1 MIFRKP
7 LRDVEEQD
15 IQRLINDQIEE
26 NSYLDYKSDIDFSD
40 KGKKELAKDIS
51 AFANS
56 SGGVIIYGIEEEKNK
71 DGIPLPV
78 EPIKGIESS
87 IERERIENI
96 ILNNISPRAQLEIKR
111 IQLSGDPS
119 KSVFVIMVPQS
130 LQAPHM
136 VTKSG
141 DNRYYKRVNFSS
153 IPMEEYE
160 VRDLFRRNSQ
170 MSEKISEIERTK
182 LRDRNDDGTP
192 WICILSVPEVIS
204 GDLFKIDSEVQ
215 DWLQSVINETLYEKN
230 YLRVIIRAFGS
241 GFVAKE
247 EENKKVKFLI
257 EIGKNGVVEWG
268 SSHLFSV
275 ENQSPIFFSFIFAK
289 ELFGLLNFLGV
300 FYEKMDYFGF
310 IRLNIKLSN
319 AKDYLVKDPLIRLK
333 GELRFE
339 DPTLLLNP
347 REFLMSDFLEKYRK
361 YVREIMNEL
370 FNTFGEL
377 GCPYFDDEDNLKNFR
392 VWRF

>member
-26 NSYLDYKSDIDFSD
+26 NSYLDYKSDIDFSE
-40 KGKKELAKDIS
+40 KGKKGLAKDIS

-56 SGGVIIYGIEEEKNK
+56 SGGVIIYGIEEEKNQ

-87 IERERIENI
+87 IERERIENV
-96 ILNNISPRAQLEIKR
+96 ILNSISPRVQLEIKR

-119 KSVFVIMVPQS
+119 KSVFVILIPQS

-170 MSEKISEIERTK
+170 MSEKISEIEKTK
-182 LRDRNDDGTP
+182 LRDRNDGTP
-192 WICILSVPEVIS
+192 WICILSTPEIIS
-204 GDLFKIDSEVQ
+204 GDLFKIDSETR
-215 DWLQSVINETLYEKN
+215 DWLRSTIHRTLHEN
-230 YLRVIIRAFGS
+230 RYLGQIMRPFGS
-241 GFVAKE
+241 GFVAKDE
-247 EENKKVKFLI
+247 EDQKITFFI
-257 EIGKNGVVEWG
+257 EIGKNGVIEWG
-268 SSHLFSV
+268 SSYSFSMR
-275 ENQSPIFFSFIFAK
+275 NKSPMFFSLTFAR
-289 ELFGLLNFLGV
+289 ELVGILNFLGI
-300 FYEKMDYFGF
+300 FYDKRKYFGF
-310 IRLNIKLSN
+310 IRLNIKFSN
-319 AKDYLVKDPLIRLK
+319 VKDFLFGYPSIYPNK
-333 GELRFE
+333 ELRIE
-339 DPTLLLNP
+339 DPTLLLSP
-347 REFLMSDFLEKYRK
+347 REFLMSNFLEKYRK
-361 YVREIMNEL
+361 YAHEIMNEL
-370 FNTFGEL
+370 FNTFGVLE
-377 GCPYFDDEDNLKNFR
+377 CPYFDDEDNLRNL
-392 VWRF
+392 

>member
-215 DWLQSVINETLYEKN
+215 DWLQSVINETLYEK
-230 YLRVIIRAFGS
+230 
-241 GFVAKE
+241 K
-247 EENKKVKFLI
+247 
-257 EIGKNGVVEWG
+257 
-268 SSHLFSV
+268 
-275 ENQSPIFFSFIFAK
+275 
-289 ELFGLLNFLGV
+289 
-300 FYEKMDYFGF
+300 
-310 IRLNIKLSN
+310 
-319 AKDYLVKDPLIRLK
+319 
-333 GELRFE
+333 
-339 DPTLLLNP
+339 
-347 REFLMSDFLEKYRK
+347 
-361 YVREIMNEL
+361 
-370 FNTFGEL
+370 
-377 GCPYFDDEDNLKNFR
+377 
-392 VWRF
+392 

>member
-15 IQRLINDQIEE
+15 IQRLISDQLEE
-26 NSYLDYKSDIDFSD
+26 NSYLDYKSDIDFSE

-87 IERERIENI
+87 IERERIENV
-96 ILNNISPRAQLEIKR
+96 ILNNISPKVQLEIKR
-111 IQLSGDPS
+111 IQLSSDSS
-119 KSVFVIMVPQS
+119 KSVFVILIPQS

-160 VRDLFRRNSQ
+160 VRDLFRRNFQ
-170 MSEKISEIERTK
+170 MSEKISEIEKTK
-182 LRDRNDDGTP
+182 LRERNDGTP
-192 WICILSVPEVIS
+192 WICMLSIPEIIS
-204 GDLFKIDSEVQ
+204 GDLFKIDSEMQ
-215 DWLQSVINETLYEKN
+215 DWLRSTIHETLRESK
-230 YLRVIIRAFGS
+230 YLGSIIKPFGS
-241 GFVAKE
+241 GFVAKDK
-247 EENKKVKFLI
+247 ENQKTIFLI
-257 EIGKNGVVEWG
+257 EIGKNGVIEWG
-268 SSHLFSV
+268 SSY
-275 ENQSPIFFSFIFAK
+275 FFSAENNSSLFFSYVFVR
-289 ELFGLLNFLGV
+289 ELFGFLNFLGV
-300 FYEKMDYFGF
+300 FYEKIDYFGF
-310 IRLNIKLSN
+310 IKLNIKLSN
-319 AKDYLVKDPLIRLK
+319 VKDYLVKDPLIRLK

-339 DPTLLLNP
+339 GPALLLNP
-347 REFLMSDFLEKYRK
+347 REFLMSNFLEKYRK
-361 YVREIMNEL
+361 YSREIMNEL
-370 FNTFGEL
+370 FNTFGVLE
-377 GCPYFDDEDNLKNFR
+377 CPYFDDENNLKNF
-392 VWRF
+392 